1 MSARTPRLWDV
12 VTESDLRLFFPGV
25 AAAPARQPPPLPGR
39 AVRFARPASAPPLAD
54 ALPPGVAL
62 FTSADEYLLVGPAHR
77 LRETAHRWGCAAGS
91 DLVLALDRYESP
103 VRTLRFAD
111 DEVWDL
117 SGRTRIMGIVN
128 VTPDSFSDGGR
139 HLDPAKAIEHGL
151 ALAEAGADILDVGGE
166 STRPGADPV
175 LPEDERD
182 RVVSVLAGLRASL
195 PRARLSID
203 TRRAEVARAA
213 LDAGADLVNDVSAL
227 GDPGMAALV
236 AGARC
241 PLILMHMRGEPR
253 SMQSDTHYDDLWGE
267 IVDLLAER
275 VDVARNH
282 GVAGDRI
289 LADPGIGFGKSAIG
303 NEVLLRSLRVL
314 RSLGLPV
321 VVGASRKS
329 FLGARTG
336 VENPAERLLGS
347 VAAAVLA
354 VRGGDAA
361 MVRVHDVAATR
372 EALAV
377 TDAVR
382 TAGDSA

>member
-1 MSARTPRLWDV
+1 MTARTPRLWDV
-12 VTESDLRLFFPGV
+12 VTESDLRLFFLGA
-25 AAAPARQPPPLPGR
+25 AAAPARQPPPLPAR

-62 FTSADEYLLVGPAHR
+62 FASADEYLLLGPAHR

-103 VRTLRFAD
+103 MRTLRFAD
-111 DEVWDL
+111 GEVWDL
-117 SGRTRIMGIVN
+117 AGRTRIMGIVN
-128 VTPDSFSDGGR
+128 VTPDSFSDGGQHFEAQR
-139 HLDPAKAIEHGL
+139 AIEHGL

-175 LPEDERD
+175 LPEVERD
-182 RVVSVLAGLRASL
+182 RVVPVVAGLRAAL

-203 TRRAEVARAA
+203 TRRALVARAA

-227 GDPGMAALV
+227 GDPEMAPL
-236 AGARC
+236 AGSASC

-267 IVDLLAER
+267 IVDSLAER
-275 VDVARNH
+275 VDVARKH

-289 LADPGIGFGKSAIG
+289 LVDPGIGFGKSAIG
-303 NEVLLRSLRVL
+303 NEMLLRSLRVL

-321 VVGASRKS
+321 AVGASRKS

-336 VENPAERLLGS
+336 VANAALRLFGS

-354 VRGGDAA
+354 AAGGDAA
-361 MVRVHDVAATR
+361 VVRVHDVAATR

-377 TDAVR
+377 ADAVR